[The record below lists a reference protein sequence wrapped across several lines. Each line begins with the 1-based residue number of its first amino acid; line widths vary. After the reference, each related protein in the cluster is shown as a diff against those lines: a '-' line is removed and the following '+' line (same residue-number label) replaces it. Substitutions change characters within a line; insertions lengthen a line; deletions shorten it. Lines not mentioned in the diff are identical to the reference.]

1 MKISLKTVL
10 TLVMTAILLTA
21 TVITST
27 AAERI
32 ITLGKES
39 ANPDIKRV
47 VIKGNV
53 QVRLVQSHREWV
65 SLDEDYMSK
74 VKIRQTGNILTISSS
89 EKNPVSVTVYV
100 KDVYRIEAADKV
112 NITTI
117 GKFNLKFLQVIL
129 KDNAVAYIKADT
141 ESLYTELNG
150 QSKLQLLGST
160 GDYYIKNSSTGILN
174 TAKFAAVNTE
184 TLPGSSR
191 LAMNTDRVK
200 TKKMSNDT
208 LKK

>member
-1 MKISLKTVL
+1 MKTSLKTVL

-53 QVRLVQSHREWV
+53 QVRLVQSQREWV
-65 SLDEDYMSK
+65 SLDEDNMSK
-74 VKIRQTGNILTISSS
+74 VKIKQNGNILNISSS

-100 KDVYRIEAADKV
+100 KDIYRIEASDKA

-129 KDNAVAYIKADT
+129 KDNAVAFIKADT
-141 ESLYTELNG
+141 EGLYTQMDG

-160 GDYYIKNSSTGILN
+160 VDHYIKNSGNGMLN

-184 TLPGSSR
+184 NLPGSSR
-191 LAMNTDRVK
+191 LAMNTDGMK
-200 TKKMSNDT
+200 HKKMNVDT